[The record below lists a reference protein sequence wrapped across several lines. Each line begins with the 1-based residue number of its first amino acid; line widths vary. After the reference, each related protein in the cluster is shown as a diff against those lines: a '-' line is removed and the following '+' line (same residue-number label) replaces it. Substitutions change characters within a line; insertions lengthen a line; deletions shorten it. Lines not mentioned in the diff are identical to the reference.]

1 MGKKKSLTFPGR
13 YDEIKNICAFVTQGA
28 ANAGLNETAV
38 FHIELACDEA
48 CTNII
53 EHAYEGED
61 KGHIV
66 VSWQVDGTQFRITLQ
81 DNGRS
86 FNPADVPD
94 PSIPAENKSGRSEI
108 EVDQLQVGG
117 LGIHFMRKLMDEVTF
132 EFNDH
137 SGNQLT
143 LTKNIQ

>member
-1 MGKKKSLTFPGR
+1 MGKKQSLTFPGR

-28 ANAGLNETAV
+28 ADAGLDETAV

-53 EHAYEGED
+53 EHAYQGED
-61 KGHIV
+61 KGSIV
-66 VSWQVDGTQFRITLQ
+66 VSWQVDGSQFRITLQ
-81 DNGRS
+81 DNGRT
-86 FNPADVPD
+86 FNPAD
-94 PSIPAENKSGRSEI
+94 IPEPTIPNDAKPNDSEI
-108 EVDQLQVGG
+108 QYDQLQVGG
-117 LGIHFMRKLMDEVTF
+117 LGIHFMRKLMDEVIF

-137 SGNQLT
+137 AGNRLT